1 MNVIY
6 ISGGQRSGK
15 SEFAE
20 KLALGYSES
29 PIYIATSRIWDAEH
43 GERIKLH
50 QERRKES
57 WQNVEEEKWI
67 SAIKLE
73 GGTALLDCIT
83 LWITNF
89 FDDAQYKPDI
99 ALEEAK
105 QEWDVFVQQEG
116 TVIVVSN
123 ELGMGLHPM
132 EKGGRDFLDLH
143 GKINQYIAGMAQ
155 VAFFMVSGNPL
166 KVK

>member
-1 MNVIY
+1 MHIIY

-20 KLALGYSES
+20 KLALRYSDN

-43 GERIKLH
+43 GARIKTH
-50 QERRKES
+50 QERRKEN
-57 WQNVEEEKWI
+57 WQNREEEKWI
-67 SAIKLE
+67 SAVELD
-73 GGTALLDCIT
+73 GRTALLDCIT

-89 FDDAQYKPDI
+89 FDDAQYQPEV

-105 QEWDVFVQQEG
+105 QEWDRLRQQEG
-116 TVIVVSN
+116 IIIVVSN
-123 ELGMGLHPM
+123 ELGMGLHPI
-132 EKGGRDFLDLH
+132 EEGGRDFLDLH

-155 VAFFMVSGNPL
+155 EAYFMVSGNPL
-166 KVK
+166 KIK